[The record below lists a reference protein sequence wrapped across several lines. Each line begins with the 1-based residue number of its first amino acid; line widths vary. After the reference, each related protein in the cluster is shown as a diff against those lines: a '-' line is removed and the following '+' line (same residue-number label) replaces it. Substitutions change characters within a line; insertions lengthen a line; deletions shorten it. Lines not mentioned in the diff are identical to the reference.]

1 MCSAPN
7 SACARRRSAGLR
19 KGKSSWHI
27 HRLTKDADFGLWSK
41 NALMCIAPMRKHLF
55 GARFPSSPWGL
66 TAIAFTT
73 QAREQ
78 LRNVLLVPH
87 SPSPLCLNERHG
99 KEWRKKF
106 LFPTFGL
113 CQRAS
118 PLGRLRAQCVPTGKN
133 EGSVVS
139 PPSVKSVLAG
149 VTAPREKWPLWV
161 TSGLPFGTIRCSQD
175 SSSEQKT
182 WLAVTWQA
190 AGLQHHWGWG
200 VPFFRGGVSSST
212 QCKGTFYLW
221 MVSFFGW
228 VQSQLE
234 K

>member
-7 SACARRRSAGLR
+7 SACAWRRSAGLR
-19 KGKSSWHI
+19 KSKSSWHI

-73 QAREQ
+73 QALEQ
-78 LRNVLLVPH
+78 LQNVLLVPH
-87 SPSPLCLNERHG
+87 SPSPLYLNERHR

-118 PLGRLRAQCVPTGKN
+118 PLGHLRAQCVPTGKN

-139 PPSVKSVLAG
+139 PPISKVCSCRNNSTPWEMTTLGHVWAPLRHDEMLPGLLLRAEDAAGCDLAG
-149 VTAPREKWPLWV
+149 CRLAASLGMRGPLLSWGSELFLPRNVREHFICEWSL
-161 TSGLPFGTIRCSQD
+161 S
-175 SSSEQKT
+175 
-182 WLAVTWQA
+182 
-190 AGLQHHWGWG
+190 
-200 VPFFRGGVSSST
+200 
-212 QCKGTFYLW
+212 
-221 MVSFFGW
+221 
-228 VQSQLE
+228 
-234 K
+234 